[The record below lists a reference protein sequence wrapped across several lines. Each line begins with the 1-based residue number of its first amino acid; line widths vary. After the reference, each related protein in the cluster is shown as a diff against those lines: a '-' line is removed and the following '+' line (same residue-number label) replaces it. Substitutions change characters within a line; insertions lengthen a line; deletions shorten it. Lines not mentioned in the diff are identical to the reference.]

1 MRSTMRRV
9 RDLGFWTFCGIALA
23 LVILPSLAIVSSLLQ
38 QAWPVLGTRLFTAT
52 TADGGLQNAV
62 LGSLV
67 LCAGVLILAGPIGIA
82 GGIYLAEFSRRRQGS
97 WIRLGYE
104 TLAGV
109 PSIVVGFVGYL
120 ALDLGLHWGFSLLA
134 GILALSAIVLPYVV
148 KTTEVALLQ
157 VPATLRE
164 GAVALGLSRL
174 TTLRRAVLPPAIP
187 AIASGLVI
195 ALAISLG
202 ETAPL
207 LYTIG
212 FSDQNPTGQFFQHPM
227 GYLTYPVFYDATL
240 PSKLDHELA
249 GAAGVIL
256 IGMLLLL
263 IGLGRLVSRWSAR
276 YSASMLT

>member
-1 MRSTMRRV
+1 MRPMMRHL
-9 RDLGFWTFCGIALA
+9 RDLGFWTLCLTALG
-23 LVILPSLAIVSSLLQ
+23 LVLFPAIAIVIALLQ
-38 QAWPVLGTRLFTAT
+38 QAWPGLGWHLFTAT
-52 TADGGLQNAV
+52 TANGGLQNAI
-62 LGSLV
+62 LGSLLLMV
-67 LCAGVLILAGPIGIA
+67 GILVLAGPVGIA
-82 GGIYLAEFSRRRQGS
+82 GGIYLAEFSHLRQGS

-109 PSIVVGFVGYL
+109 PSIVIGFVGYL
-120 ALDLGLHWGFSLLA
+120 ALDIGLNWGFSLLA
-134 GILALSAIVLPYVV
+134 GILALSAIVLPYVI

-157 VPATLRE
+157 VPASLRE

-174 TTLRRAVLPPAIP
+174 TTLRRAVLPPAVP
-187 AIASGLVI
+187 GIASGLVV

-212 FSDQNPTGQFFQHPM
+212 FSDSDPSGQLFQHPM
-227 GYLTYPVFYDATL
+227 GYLTYVVFYDATL
-240 PSKLDHELA
+240 PSAADHALA

-263 IGLGRLVSRWSAR
+263 IGLGRLVGRWSAR
-276 YSASMLT
+276 YSASMLS